1 MSHGGNY
8 GVVCLDDNEILVWD
22 IDSEE
27 FRDVLDETLPDTLTV
42 ESGGSGVGE
51 HRYYRCRDF
60 ATNTSWTSPEGS
72 IRSRNWHTVGP
83 GSVHPDTGS
92 EYRILHNR
100 EIATVTVDD
109 LSTTMSKLSSREDG
123 GGGGAG
129 GSSGGG
135 GGGLH
140 GTKKAEDLDIEPTT
154 ETLRSLG
161 FINSESRRREIAKVF
176 DHQHPPR
183 HVRVWAGGFLHSVCG
198 LTRSQLEKLL
208 REQAGWATDGNRI
221 KTEVRSLIQSSI
233 NNRRADESVN
243 LDRYLGPDDM
253 DGNTSE
259 SRKTESGDTSAGS
272 QGGDSSMTETQY
284 NTSNEVTVVEGDE
297 PTDGDYCVRATV
309 TKAIENGGGDTY
321 EFSQILAGRIEE
333 DSTFGTSPSWQT
345 DQDGLDNTR
354 TIGSGDPDYLRTV
367 AKALEQLADEIED

>member
-8 GVVCLDDNEILVWD
+8 GIVCLDDNEILVWD
-22 IDSEE
+22 IDSAE
-27 FRDVLDETLPDTLTV
+27 FRDVLDESLPDTLTV

-60 ATNTSWTSPEGS
+60 ATNTSWTDPEGS

-109 LSTTMSKLSSREDG
+109 LGATMSKLSSREDGG

-176 DHQHPPR
+176 DHRHPPR

-253 DGNTSE
+253 DGDTSE
-259 SRKTESGDTSAGS
+259 SRKTEESGKGRTL
-272 QGGDSSMTETQY
+272 QGGVLKMVNDNVNNHVTEK
-284 NTSNEVTVVEGDE
+284 NGSVVVRSGVVHVDPEASDNQW
-297 PTDGDYCVRATV
+297 DYMGLLFG
-309 TKAIENGGGDTY
+309 E
-321 EFSQILAGRIEE
+321 IEE
-333 DSTFGTSPSWQT
+333 DEEDLGTIVNWEY
-345 DQDGLDNTR
+345 DQYSNKDYKNLGNR
-354 TIGSGDPDYLRTV
+354 DPEELRQA
-367 AKALEQLADEIED
+367 AKALEQLADKIED